1 MYRKRFD
8 EMNCAVAQALEQIGD
23 WWTLLLVR
31 EAFYGTTT
39 FSGFL
44 ERLGIAK
51 NILTERL
58 KRLVEL
64 GILHR
69 EQSKPGVERHTYH
82 LTDKGR
88 DLLPVLVALMQWGDK
103 WVFNDKQEPLRILDG
118 VNHRPIRKV
127 SVTAADGR
135 PLGIGDLRFRPGP
148 GADEQTLERFAEA
161 KRRRQALN
169 D

>member
-39 FSGFL
+39 FSGFS

-64 GILHR
+64 EIMRR
-69 EQSKPGVERHTYH
+69 EQPKPGVERYTYH

-88 DLLPVLVALMQWGDK
+88 DLLSFLVALMQWGDK
-103 WVFNDKQEPLRILDG
+103 WVFSEKHEPLRLLDG
-118 VNHRPIRKV
+118 LHHRPIRKIA
-127 SVTAADGR
+127 VTAADGR
-135 PLGIGDLRFRPGP
+135 ALGISDLRFRPGP
-148 GADEQTLERFAEA
+148 GADKRTLERFAEA
-161 KRRRQALN
+161 RRRR
-169 D
+169 

>member
-1 MYRKRFD
+1 MSRKRFD
-8 EMNCAVAQALEQIGD
+8 EMNCGAAQALEQIGD

-31 EAFYGTTT
+31 EVFYGTTT

-64 GILHR
+64 GIIRR
-69 EQSKPGVERHTYH
+69 EQPKPGVERYTYH
-82 LTDKGR
+82 LTDKGS

-103 WVFNDKQEPLRILDG
+103 WVFSKLGEPIKILDS
-118 VNHRPIRKV
+118 VNHRPVRKV
-127 SVTAADGR
+127 LVTAADGR
-135 PLGIGDLRFRPGP
+135 PLGISDLRFRPGP
-148 GADEQTLERFAEA
+148 GADSDTLERFAEA
-161 KRRRQALN
+161 KRRRAALN